1 MKTRRANAKSTQGP
15 ASTRRRSL
23 HDVRAAF
30 EAVVDK
36 NLDERAR
43 ELDRI
48 CLGHPDLR
56 RELDA
61 LLEAADRTPEP
72 NADASDAATSADRRN
87 DGASH
92 EPPRLPGFAP
102 LHPIGRGGMGEVFSS
117 RRLRDQHPVAI
128 KFPHRDRDLD
138 EQRQARFSREAM
150 ILDRLDHPGIVRL
163 LGRGTHQG
171 SPFLVLELVDGG
183 RPIDRFA
190 AESELD
196 LAEIVALVHT
206 IADSIAHAH
215 ALGFVHR
222 DLKPANILVD
232 RDGRPRLLDFG
243 IAKVEHRELEVTI
256 LHTGA
261 EQVLGSLEAM
271 SPEQT
276 RAVNAPVDA
285 RSDIYQLGLVL
296 HRLASP
302 RAIPSGGQ
310 IAALARL
317 RAIARSVQ
325 VAPIDGDP
333 RLSRPLRQVLHAAL
347 RCHPDDRYQRMSD
360 FSQDLRSILDGRF
373 RRPTAP
379 GACSRAAAKLRRLL
393 DAPRRRW

>member
-1 MKTRRANAKSTQGP
+1 MPEDRSASVSTV
-15 ASTRRRSL
+15 RS
-23 HDVRAAF
+23 HSVRDVRAAF
-30 EAVVDK
+30 EAVVDR
-36 NLDERAR
+36 DVTERAR

-48 CLGHPDLR
+48 CDGHPELR

-61 LLEAADRTPEP
+61 LLAVADRTPDPSPELSSAKAVP
-72 NADASDAATSADRRN
+72 AA
-87 DGASH
+87 
-92 EPPRLPGFAP
+92 EQPPEIPGFAP
-102 LHPIGRGGMGEVFSS
+102 LRPIGRGGMGEVFSS
-117 RRLRDQHPVAI
+117 RRLRDRHPVAI
-128 KFPHRDRDLD
+128 KFPHRDRPLD
-138 EQRQARFSREAM
+138 EPRRVRFNREAL
-150 ILDRLDHPGIVRL
+150 ILERLEHPGIVRL
-163 LGRGTHQG
+163 LGRGMHG
-171 SPFLVLELVDGG
+171 GFPYLVLDLVECG

-190 AESELD
+190 RESRLFLGEIIALAHAVAE
-196 LAEIVALVHT
+196 
-206 IADSIAHAH
+206 SIAHAH
-215 ALGFVHR
+215 GKGFVHR

-243 IAKVEHRELEVTI
+243 IAKIEHRELEATI

-276 RAVNAPVDA
+276 RAVQAPVDA

-302 RAIPSGGQ
+302 EAIPAGGQ

-317 RAIARSVQ
+317 RAIARSVR
-325 VAPIDGDP
+325 VAQIDGDP
-333 RLSRPLRQVLHAAL
+333 RWTRPLRRVLHAAL

-360 FSQDLRSILDGRF
+360 FSQDLRLILEGRF

-379 GACSRAAAKLRRLL
+379 GACSRAAAKVRRLF